1 MSVVKT
7 ISESNFN
14 FPNQQKVYKGKV
26 RDVYF
31 VKDYVIMVA
40 TDRISAFDH
49 ILPRAIPLKGQI
61 LNQMASYFLHNTADV
76 VPNWLLATPDPNIS
90 IGKLCTPFKIEVVVR
105 NYLTG
110 HAWRTYKSGQRILCG
125 ISLPEG
131 LKENQKFEQAI
142 ITPSTK
148 ADEGHDLDISREEIL
163 STQLVSEAD
172 YIVIEKY
179 AIQLFN
185 KGTKMAAERGLILVD
200 TKYEFGKD
208 KDGNILLI
216 DEIHTPDS
224 SRYFYADDYAER
236 FVKGLPPRQ
245 LSKEF
250 VREWLMAHGF
260 QGLENQ
266 IMPVM
271 PDSFVDEI
279 TDRYRELYTIITG
292 QEVETSQEEP
302 KDRILRNVTNWL
314 ANN

>member
-1 MSVVKT
+1 MPVVKT

-14 FPNQQKVYKGKV
+14 FPDQQKAYKGKV

-61 LNQMASYFLHNTADV
+61 LNQMASYFLQNTAEV
-76 VPNWLLATPDPNIS
+76 VPNWLLATPDPNVS

-125 ISLPEG
+125 INLPEG
-131 LKENQKFEQAI
+131 MQENQKFENAI

-148 ADEGHDLDISREEIL
+148 EEEGHDLDISREEIL
-163 STQLVSEAD
+163 RTQIVSEAD
-172 YIVIEKY
+172 YIIIEKY
-179 AIQLFN
+179 ALQLFD
-185 KGTKMAAERGLILVD
+185 KGTQMAAERGLILVD

-236 FVKGLPPRQ
+236 FAKCLPPRQ

-292 QEVETSQEEP
+292 QEVEISQEEP
-302 KDRILRNVTNWL
+302 KERIARNVTNWL
-314 ANN
+314 VNN

>member
-1 MSVVKT
+1 MPVVKT

-14 FPNQQKVYKGKV
+14 FSDQQKAYKGKV

-61 LNQMASYFLHNTADV
+61 LNQMASYFLLNTADV
-76 VPNWLLATPDPNIS
+76 VPNWLLATPDPNVS

-110 HAWRTYKSGQRILCG
+110 HAWRTYKSGQRMLCG
-125 ISLPEG
+125 INLPEG
-131 LKENQKFEQAI
+131 MQENQKFEKAI

-148 ADEGHDLDISREEIL
+148 EDEGHDLDISREEIIRK
-163 STQLVSEAD
+163 QIVAEAD
-172 YIVIEKY
+172 YNIIEKY
-179 AIQLFN
+179 ALQLFD
-185 KGTKMAAERGLILVD
+185 KGTQMAAERGLILVD

-236 FVKGLPPRQ
+236 FAKGLPPRQ

-271 PDSFVDEI
+271 PDSFVSEI

-292 QEVETSQEEP
+292 QEVEISQEVP
-302 KDRILRNVTNWL
+302 KDRIARNVTNWL

>member
-14 FPNQQKVYKGKV
+14 FPDQQKAYKGKV

-61 LNQMASYFLHNTADV
+61 LNQMASYFLLNTADV
-76 VPNWLLATPDPNIS
+76 VPNWLLATPDPNVS

-110 HAWRTYKSGQRILCG
+110 HAWRTYKSGQRLLCG
-125 ISLPEG
+125 INLPEG
-131 LKENQKFEQAI
+131 MQENQKFENAI

-148 ADEGHDLDISREEIL
+148 EEEGHDLDISREEIL
-163 STQLVSEAD
+163 RTQIVSEAD
-172 YIVIEKY
+172 YIIIEKY
-179 AIQLFN
+179 ALQLFD
-185 KGTKMAAERGLILVD
+185 KGTQMAAERGLILVD

-236 FVKGLPPRQ
+236 FAKGLPPRQ

-292 QEVETSQEEP
+292 QEVEISQEEP
-302 KDRILRNVTNWL
+302 KERIARNVTNWL
-314 ANN
+314 VNN

>member
-14 FPNQQKVYKGKV
+14 FPDQQKAYKGKV

-61 LNQMASYFLHNTADV
+61 LNQMASYFLLNTADV
-76 VPNWLLATPDPNIS
+76 VPNWLLATPDPNVS

-110 HAWRTYKSGQRILCG
+110 HAWRTYKSGQRLLCG
-125 ISLPEG
+125 INLPEG
-131 LKENQKFEQAI
+131 MQENQKFEKAI

-148 ADEGHDLDISREEIL
+148 EDEGHDLDISREEIL
-163 STQLVSEAD
+163 RTQIVSEAD
-172 YIVIEKY
+172 YNIIEKY
-179 AIQLFN
+179 ALQLFD
-185 KGTKMAAERGLILVD
+185 KGTQMAAVRGLILVD

-236 FVKGLPPRQ
+236 FAKGLPPRQ

-292 QEVETSQEEP
+292 QEVEISQEEP
-302 KDRILRNVTNWL
+302 KERIARNVTTWL